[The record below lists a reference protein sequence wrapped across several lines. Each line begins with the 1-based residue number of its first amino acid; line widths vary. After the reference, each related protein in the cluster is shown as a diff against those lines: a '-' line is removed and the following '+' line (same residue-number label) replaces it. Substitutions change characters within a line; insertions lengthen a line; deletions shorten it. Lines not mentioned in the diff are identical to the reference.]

1 VPEHEIMGDHSLGRN
16 LLQWQG
22 GFMDIGIGL
31 PATIPWT
38 NAPLILEWAK
48 RADSGPFSSLGILDR
63 LVYPNYEPLI
73 TLAAAAAVTERV
85 RLMSTVLIAPLRRAG
100 VLAKQAATIDAL
112 SGGRLSLGVGVGAR
126 EDDFQYAP
134 ASFHDRGRNL
144 DEQLEIMK
152 RVWSGQPVSEEVGTV
167 GPLPAQAGG
176 PELLIGGYTP
186 VSIRRVGRWGD
197 GIISGGVR
205 DAEQVRQLFDLAEES
220 WRDEGREGK
229 PRLVASLYYALG
241 PNAARGGDYIRHYYS
256 YFGPGADDMAR
267 SIPSSPETIEG
278 LIQGFGDVGADEVVC
293 WPTVA
298 ELDQVDRLAEIIS

>member
-1 VPEHEIMGDHSLGRN
+1 
-16 LLQWQG
+16 
-22 GFMDIGIGL
+22 MDIGIGL

-48 RADSGPFSSLGILDR
+48 RVDSGPFSSLGILDR

-73 TLAAAAAVTERV
+73 TLAVAAAVTERV
-85 RLMSTVLIAPLRRAG
+85 RLMTTVLIAPLRRAG

-112 SGGRLSLGVGVGAR
+112 SGGRLTLGLGVGAR
-126 EDDFQYAP
+126 EDDFQFAP
-134 ASFHDRGRNL
+134 ASFHDRGRRFE
-144 DEQLEIMK
+144 EQLELMK
-152 RVWSGQPVSEEVGTV
+152 RVWSGQPVSGEVAAV
-167 GPLPAQAGG
+167 GPRPAQEGG

-186 VSIRRVGRWGD
+186 FSIRRVGRWGD
-197 GIISGGVR
+197 GFISGGVR
-205 DAEQVRQLFDLAEES
+205 DPEQVRQLFDLAEQS

-241 PNAARGGDYIRHYYS
+241 PNAERGADYIRDYYS

-267 SIPSSPETIEG
+267 SIPSTPETIEE
-278 LIQGFGDVGADEVVC
+278 LIQGFSDIGADEVVC

-298 ELDQVDRLAEIIS
+298 ELDQVDRLAEITS